1 MMKQHTIEE
10 VLEEVCRCDFAE
22 FDTPPKHFF
31 SRRHRKNIKAILFP
45 EREQLVY
52 PKVMPHPHKAVII
65 LMLGFLAIITGAVI
79 ILRLPGFTGKV
90 YPDHTQMFV
99 NDDTAPTTI
108 EEVYHIADLPDNF
121 ILVDMHRGIG
131 DDYIKI
137 SYIDQVTG
145 DDLIFEQLCKKIFD
159 TNFDNEHAEIIQMKV
174 NGYDGFI
181 WKSKGSEQGYKE
193 IVWDNGDYILS
204 ILCRLDENSILDLA
218 KSTKV
223 LQNTD

>member
-1 MMKQHTIEE
+1 MMKQHTLEE
-10 VLEEVCRCDFAE
+10 VLEEVCRLDYAE
-22 FDTPPKHFF
+22 FDTPPKHLF

-45 EREQLVY
+45 EREQLVRSKGK
-52 PKVMPHPHKAVII
+52 PRPQKAVII
-65 LMLGFLAIITGAVI
+65 IMLVFLAIITGAVI

-108 EEVYHIADLPDNF
+108 EEVYYIADLPDNF
-121 ILVDMHRGIG
+121 VLIDMQRGLG
-131 DDYIKI
+131 DDYIKL

-145 DDLIFEQLCKKIFD
+145 DDLIFEQLCKISFD
-159 TNFDNEHAEIIQMKV
+159 TNFDNEHAEIIQMNV

-181 WKSKGSEQGYKE
+181 WKAKNSEHDYKE